1 MTGSNLPTLMQKI
14 NREACPQTAFWEI
27 SPVKSFRLYRECD
40 GARELGSE
48 INPIAGAF
56 PIRRLVLSGSGKP
69 MGIGF

>member
-1 MTGSNLPTLMQKI
+1 MM
-14 NREACPQTAFWEI
+14 
-27 SPVKSFRLYRECD
+27 SFRLYRECG

-56 PIRRLVLSGSGKP
+56 PIRRLVLSRSGKP